1 MQESLFKDIELN
13 EAVSP
18 PLQQCSVSRCTL
30 LLGDCL
36 EIMKNIP
43 DGSVD
48 LVLTDMPY
56 GTVKGA
62 KFYDYANGCEWDEV
76 LDMSKVWAEINRI
89 TRPLANIL
97 LFSQEP
103 FSTQLINS
111 SIRNI
116 PFGYRCIWKKDT
128 FANPL
133 IAKKACVNYYEDI
146 LLFLRN
152 KDDFSGVHP
161 LREYFKNI
169 LEFIGKGLKEI
180 NKELGHRKAENCFYV
195 SPKKKVVESIGQKA
209 DHVFRFGSGQFE
221 LCTEETYLELIQK
234 FNIDKMIGFLP
245 FSEVK
250 NIHKNFQGERIFNL
264 PKGLKHKS
272 NVFEFR
278 KDYDGY
284 HPTQK
289 PVALLEDL
297 ILTYS
302 NENNTVLD
310 FTMGSGSTGVAA
322 LKNNRHFIGIE
333 KELKYYDIA
342 AKRCS
347 QYSG

>member
-1 MQESLFKDIELN
+1 MQESLFKDIELK
-13 EAVSP
+13 EVVSP

-36 EIMKNIP
+36 IESDKIET
-43 DGSVD
+43 GSID
-48 LVLTDMPY
+48 LIVTDLPY
-56 GTVKGA
+56 GTIKGA

-76 LDMSKVWAEINRI
+76 IPPEKIMKISERVLRRNGKLV
-89 TRPLANIL
+89 
-97 LFSQEP
+97 LFAQQP
-103 FSTQLINS
+103 FSTNLINN
-111 SIRNI
+111 SIPNL
-116 PFGYRCIWKKDT
+116 PYCYTLIWEKDS

-133 IAKKACVNYYEDI
+133 ITSKAPVNYYEEI
-146 LLFLRN
+146 LVFRKGN
-152 KDDFSGVHP
+152 QGDFGSDNTYREYLNSERKKAKLTLDEMCGICGLNTKGHGGAAYHWCSSKQP
-161 LREYFKNI
+161 QLIPEHHYIKLREETGFFQKEYS
-169 LEFIGKGLKEI
+169 ELKEI
-180 NKELGHRKAENCFYV
+180 H
-195 SPKKKVVESIGQKA
+195 KKSFQK
-209 DHVFRFGSGQFE
+209 DIS
-221 LCTEETYLELIQK
+221 
-234 FNIDKMIGFLP
+234 
-245 FSEVK
+245 
-250 NIHKNFQGERIFNL
+250 IFNL
-264 PKGLKHKS
+264 NGEKHKS
-272 NVFEFR
+272 NILKFK

-333 KELKYYDIA
+333 KEKKYYDIA
-342 AKRCS
+342 VKRCS